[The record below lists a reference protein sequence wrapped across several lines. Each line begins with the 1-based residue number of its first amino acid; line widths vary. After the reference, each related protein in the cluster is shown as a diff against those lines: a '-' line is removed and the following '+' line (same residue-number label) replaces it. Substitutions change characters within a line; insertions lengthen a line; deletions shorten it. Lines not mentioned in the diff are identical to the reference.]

1 MFTSHRFYSKLQT
14 FIFNQVTRINVGSVR
29 LCKPQICSNVSV
41 CSCFN
46 VSMWQHCVYGLLVT
60 KTKPASV
67 AQSRLETSLKLV
79 RNSFLSRVSVT
90 VSAGNI
96 RLLIESLQFW
106 SMVSSLCWHEIW
118 IYLCFQHFNMS
129 FLWRR
134 LLLLHMFC
142 FSDLHRDGELR
153 PVPGEAGHSGLMVP
167 GCPSICPEQ
176 LFRVRDPRQR
186 AAVRVWREGGRDARG
201 RPAALWEQSGPPDAS
216 SSARLTTQPANQ
228 SVFSPQCGFYL
239 KSFPPVIVR
248 LIANTKS
255 QLPEKKLDGESHVFS
270 GWMKAHHR
278 HSLGLDHLHF
288 WMFQPLVSSHSS
300 V

>member
-1 MFTSHRFYSKLQT
+1 MLAVCVSANHRYVQT
-14 FIFNQVTRINVGSVR
+14 FLSAR
-29 LCKPQICSNVSV
+29 
-41 CSCFN
+41 

-67 AQSRLETSLKLV
+67 AQSRLETSLNLV

-106 SMVSSLCWHEIW
+106 SMVSSLCWHETW

-134 LLLLHMFC
+134 LLLHMFC
-142 FSDLHRDGELR
+142 FSDLHHDGELR
-153 PVPGEAGHSGLMVP
+153 PVPGEAGQSGLMVP

-186 AAVRVWREGGRDARG
+186 AAVRVWREGGREGERERWREGGMLGGDLQHSG
-201 RPAALWEQSGPPDAS
+201 NNLVLLMLPHQPDSRPSL
-216 SSARLTTQPANQ
+216 RINQ
-228 SVFSPQCGFYL
+228 SFLHNVGFTW
-239 KSFPPVIVR
+239 
-248 LIANTKS
+248 NH
-255 QLPEKKLDGESHVFS
+255 SHL
-270 GWMKAHHR
+270 W
-278 HSLGLDHLHF
+278 
-288 WMFQPLVSSHSS
+288 
-300 V
+300 

>member
-1 MFTSHRFYSKLQT
+1 MLAVCVSANHRYVQT
-14 FIFNQVTRINVGSVR
+14 FLSAR
-29 LCKPQICSNVSV
+29 
-41 CSCFN
+41 
-46 VSMWQHCVYGLLVT
+46 VSMWQHCVYGLLGLVT

-106 SMVSSLCWHEIW
+106 SMVSSLCWHETW

-134 LLLLHMFC
+134 LLLHMFC
-142 FSDLHRDGELR
+142 LSDLHRDGELR
-153 PVPGEAGHSGLMVP
+153 PVPGEAGQSGLMVP

-186 AAVRVWREGGRDARG
+186 AAVRVWREEERG
-201 RPAALWEQSGPPDAS
+201 REGCSGETCGTLGTIWSSWCFLISQTHDPACESISL
-216 SSARLTTQPANQ
+216 
-228 SVFSPQCGFYL
+228 FSTMWVLLEIIPTCDS
-239 KSFPPVIVR
+239 KIDR
-248 LIANTKS
+248 
-255 QLPEKKLDGESHVFS
+255 
-270 GWMKAHHR
+270 
-278 HSLGLDHLHF
+278 
-288 WMFQPLVSSHSS
+288 
-300 V
+300 